1 MRASLWLC
9 RLTFLLAGSLVPIT
23 VSSGQTVSAHA
34 VVASPKQSAHFS
46 GLTERVDGSWV
57 GGAAEF
63 GTGRLCLSISGMRG
77 RLTAPDPG
85 SVPKRDVGEL
95 SLTGQYRVRPWLG
108 LELHYTARVFSSAAG
123 YQRWDLVGVGAA
135 ASRDL
140 GTPAVRAFANLLYF
154 PTVSVSHQE
163 RPSFAFGSDVGI
175 ALAPSKLP
183 LAVVVSYR
191 IERFSFPETAAR
203 SEQFEALT
211 LSVGVRAWRHAGR
224 WTLGGAGQ

>member
-1 MRASLWLC
+1 
-9 RLTFLLAGSLVPIT
+9 LLAGSLVPVT
-23 VSSGQTVSAHA
+23 ASSGQTVSAHA
-34 VVASPKQSAHFS
+34 VVATPKYSAHFS

-95 SLTGQYRVRPWLG
+95 SLNGQYRVRPWLG
-108 LELHYTARVFSSAAG
+108 LELHYTARAFSSAAG
-123 YQRWDLVGVGAA
+123 YQRWDLIGVGAA

-140 GTPAVRAFANLLYF
+140 GTPAVRAFASLLYF
-154 PTVSVSHQE
+154 PVVSVSHQE
-163 RPSFAFGSDVGI
+163 RPRVALGSDVGI

-183 LAVVVSYR
+183 LAVTLSYR
-191 IERFSFPETAAR
+191 IERFSFPEAAAR

-211 LSVGVRAWRHAGR
+211 LSLGVRAWRHAGR
-224 WTLGGAGQ
+224 WTLGGAGP